1 MNFLL
6 RLLLSVGPLTLSL
19 LGLALAV
26 GADPLT
32 PLPAVLDPQFTIQL
46 FASEPD
52 IVTPIGATFDSRG
65 RLLVIESHTH
75 FTPDNYAGPKH
86 DRLRLIEDTDGDGRA
101 DRFRT
106 FLSGTR
112 STMSLRR
119 GPDDWIYVATR
130 NEVFRIR
137 DADGDDIAEIREPIV
152 TLQTKGDYPHNGLAG
167 LALDVHE
174 SGTGH
179 LYFGLGE
186 NLGVAYTLLAADA
199 TSWAGGGEG
208 GGVFRVSLD
217 GKNLTRVATGFW
229 NPFGICVDPVGR
241 LFAVDN
247 DPDGQPPCRLL
258 HVVPTGDY
266 GFQFRFGRSG
276 KHPLQA
282 WNGELPGTLPM
293 AAGTGEAPSGI
304 VPFSGSLWTG
314 SWGDNSLERFALS
327 AHGATCRAK
336 GTVVVKGDQFFRPVD
351 CAVAPDGSLFFT
363 DWVDKSYEVHGRGRI
378 WRLSHKTPP
387 PPPDSALPQQPQNAS
402 AWLPLSPAEIR
413 AKSLLE
419 ARDQQPLRVAALADP
434 DPFIRQAAVAGLVAA
449 APDAMPTLP
458 SDCDPL
464 ARLSVLLADRWR
476 GSPDIPLREALAD
489 SDQRV
494 RLLAVRMIAEGRLK
508 TFRGQLEQLLVDDA
522 TSVSLFVAVL
532 AALDWLD
539 NRPGM
544 ESSPEASERR
554 LESIWQDE
562 SKPAILR
569 AMSLRLT
576 ALTTPAENIPLIA
589 ELAHSDDVALS
600 REAIRLLALRP
611 SNDTAQ
617 ALAAIADDSR
627 LPVSRRAD
635 AVVGLRRSTK
645 APTDFFPRLSG
656 AAIREPK
663 DHPIQ
668 RGVSPTPAERAV
680 EATRAAPRPG
690 VADTAAWRVRLGD
703 GGDPEAGWRVF
714 FSAGGGR
721 CSQCHMLGGRGAAIG
736 PDLTGIGKAQGR
748 SRVLVSLLEPSRE
761 IGPSYQ
767 TSTVT
772 LVDGQVKNGISLG
785 LLDDGLRERFVGMD
799 GLEII
804 LQRAE
809 IESRQP
815 LATSIMPQGLEQ
827 GLSDDDLC
835 DLLALLGADE

>member
-1 MNFLL
+1 MNFLF
-6 RLLLSVGPLTLSL
+6 RLLLSVGPIALCLM
-19 LGLALAV
+19 GLAPAV

-32 PLPAVLDPQFTIQL
+32 PLPAVLDPRFTIQL

-52 IVTPIGATFDSRG
+52 IVTPIGATFDSQG

-75 FTPDNYAGPKH
+75 FTPGNYNGPKH

-130 NEVFRIR
+130 NEIFRIR
-137 DADGDDIAEIREPIV
+137 DGDGDDIAEIREPIV

-174 SGTGH
+174 SGAGC

-304 VPFSGSLWTG
+304 VPFSGSLWTC

-327 AHGATCRAK
+327 AHGATCRAQ
-336 GTVVVKGDQFFRPVD
+336 GSVVVKGDQFFRPVD

-378 WRLSHKTPP
+378 WRLSKTPP
-387 PPPDSALPQQPQNAS
+387 PPESALPEPAQNAS

-413 AKSLLE
+413 AKSLME
-419 ARDQQPLRVAALADP
+419 ARDQQLLEAALADP

-449 APDAMPTLP
+449 PAAMPPLP

-489 SDQRV
+489 PDKRV
-494 RLLAVRMIAEGRLK
+494 QLLAVRIIAEGRLK
-508 TFRGQLEQLLVDDA
+508 TFRSQLDYLLVDDA
-522 TSVSLFVAVL
+522 TSVSLFVTVL

-554 LESIWQDE
+554 LKSIWQDE

-589 ELAHSDDVALS
+589 ALAHSDDAALS

-611 SNDTAQ
+611 DNDTAR
-617 ALAAIADDSR
+617 ALAAIADDAR
-627 LPVSRRAD
+627 FPASRRAD
-635 AVVGLRRSTK
+635 AVVGLSRSAQASADSS
-645 APTDFFPRLSG
+645 APLPV
-656 AAIREPK
+656 AP
-663 DHPIQ
+663 
-668 RGVSPTPAERAV
+668 RAV
-680 EATRAAPRPG
+680 PPRKYSPRPA
-690 VADTAAWRVRLGD
+690 VADTAAWLVHLGD

-748 SRVLVSLLEPSRE
+748 GRVLASLLEPSRE

-767 TSTVT
+767 TSAVT
-772 LVDGQVKNGISLG
+772 LGVGRVKHGISLG
-785 LLDDGLRERFVGMD
+785 LLDDGLRERFAGMD

-804 LQRAE
+804 LALAE

-827 GLSDDDLC
+827 GLSDEDLR